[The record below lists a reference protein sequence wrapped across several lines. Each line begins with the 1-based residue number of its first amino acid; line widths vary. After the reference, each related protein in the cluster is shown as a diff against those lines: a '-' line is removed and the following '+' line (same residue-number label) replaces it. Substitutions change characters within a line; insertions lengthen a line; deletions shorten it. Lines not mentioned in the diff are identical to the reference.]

1 MNGWLKALWVEVETL
16 IGMNEAWRFAALV
29 ISVLLAL
36 LLGWL
41 VRRALLAAAAKH
53 AARPALAATYKAGAH
68 ATGFILLV
76 LGFKAGVGFL
86 QLEAHGAELLGTIS
100 DLLTTLALAWLAYQ
114 LTEVATAW
122 VHHLGQH
129 NGRANQM
136 LVPLI
141 RNSLR
146 VVVVLLTL
154 LQIATQLSGKPPSSL
169 IAGLG
174 VGGLALALAAQE
186 TIKNLFGSMVILADR
201 PFELGDVI
209 RVDGHEG
216 PVEKI
221 GMRSTR
227 IRTPDGFLV
236 TLPNGELANKMIV
249 NIGKRSSIRRV
260 ITLSLPDDTPPAKMQ
275 RALEI
280 VKDVLR
286 DHEGLRP
293 DLPPRVHF
301 ADITNT
307 ALTIQAI
314 YWYHPASDYWDYMAH
329 AERVNL
335 AILEKFSAAGI
346 VLVAPTAI
354 NLVGAPRVGQNA

>member
-1 MNGWLKALWVEVETL
+1 MNSWLDVTWAN
-16 IGMNEAWRFAALV
+16 NEAWRFGALAICVLAAL
-29 ISVLLAL
+29 IIGRLIRGAL
-36 LLGWL
+36 FGAA
-41 VRRALLAAAAKH
+41 VRRAAQ
-53 AARPALAATYKAGAH
+53 PVWAATLASGAR
-68 ATGFILLV
+68 ASVFILFV
-76 LGFKAGVGFL
+76 LGLDFGLGFL
-86 QLEAHGAELLGTIS
+86 RLSEAALETVR
-100 DLLTTLALAWLAYQ
+100 TTYGVLITLSLAWLAWQ
-114 LTEVATAW
+114 FVNVAEAW
-122 VHHLGQH
+122 LHKLGA
-129 NGRANQM
+129 NGRRDQTLAP
-136 LVPLI
+136 LV

-146 VVVVLLTL
+146 IIVVLLTL

-186 TIKNLFGSMVILADR
+186 TIKNLFGSVVLLTDK

-236 TLPNGELANKMIV
+236 TLPNGELANKTII

-260 ITLSLPDDTPPAKMQ
+260 ITLSLPDTTPPAQMQ

-286 DHEGLRP
+286 DHEGQRP

-314 YWYHPASDYWDYMAH
+314 YWYHPAEQWAYMAH
-329 AERVNL
+329 AEQVNL
-335 AILEKFSAAGI
+335 AILEKFTAEGI
-346 VLVAPTAI
+346 ALVAPTAI
-354 NLVGAPRVGQNA
+354 NLVGTPRSGPVA